1 MQVLTVPSGTSASV
15 AIKTKQE
22 HQSPF
27 SPQFSGA
34 IAPCL
39 KLKMICLVTPC
50 FFSSQRYT
58 ELVHYYTYE
67 WSSFIADVGGFLGL
81 LLGYSVLS
89 IYDEAKI
96 LLKAKKY
103 QQFFTGKI

>member
-1 MQVLTVPSGTSASV
+1 MPKVG
-15 AIKTKQE
+15 
-22 HQSPF
+22 
-27 SPQFSGA
+27 GA
-34 IAPCL
+34 ISLYVSKLEVGAPCL
-39 KLKMICLVTPC
+39 L
-50 FFSSQRYT
+50 SSQRYT